1 MREDRPG
8 KMARHYLEGW
18 FLIDFLSCLPVGY
31 IGYILNAGKSQE
43 NKDEQDSNARMVKA
57 FRLIRLSRMLR
68 LARSAPARRRCV
80 GLSVLHSES
89 VFNQSIGSVWARKA
103 LNGPFGMGLGP
114 GRIKKILSKYSGNVH
129 LQTYLNIGFTVR
141 VRPCVSARGAPCVC
155 GPAGGW

>member
-8 KMARHYLEGW
+8 KMARHYLKGW
-18 FLIDFLSCLPVGY
+18 FLIDLLSCLPIGY

-43 NKDEQDSNARMVKA
+43 NKAEQASNARMVKA

-89 VFNQSIGSVWARKA
+89 VSYQSIGSV
-103 LNGPFGMGLGP
+103 
-114 GRIKKILSKYSGNVH
+114 
-129 LQTYLNIGFTVR
+129 
-141 VRPCVSARGAPCVC
+141 
-155 GPAGGW
+155 